1 MIKPQIRPFKVESL
15 EVWRGESCLF
25 AELDFQMGPGQ
36 AALVTGANGSGKT
49 TLLRVLAGMTLP
61 ASGAVTWSSTLVHRL
76 DPLQRAEIAYQG
88 HLNGLKKEL
97 TVAENMTF
105 YSRFWNGGQE
115 PGELLEELLEELR
128 LNECRDR
135 QVRYLSAGQRCRAAL
150 GCMRLKP
157 AKLWLLD
164 EPLTNLDA
172 RGAELVAGWLT
183 AHTSAGGLAVVATHQ
198 REQLVEAVSVE
209 IEL

>member
-1 MIKPQIRPFKVESL
+1 MRFDFNWFMILALVACPA
-15 EVWRGESCLF
+15 VWGLQEGE
-25 AELDFQMGPGQ
+25 AKQDQ
-36 AALVTGANGSGKT
+36 AAQ
-49 TLLRVLAGMTLP
+49 
-61 ASGAVTWSSTLVHRL
+61 AVETQ
-76 DPLQRAEIAYQG
+76 DDE
-88 HLNGLKKEL
+88 KEL
-97 TVAENMTF
+97 TVAENMAF
-105 YSRFWNGGQE
+105 YSTFWNGR
-115 PGELLEELLEELR
+115 PAPEELLEELR

-183 AHTSAGGLAVVATHQ
+183 AHTTAGGLAIVATHQ
-198 REQLVEAVSVE
+198 REQLVQAASVE

>member
-1 MIKPQIRPFKVESL
+1 MRPFKVESL

-183 AHTSAGGLAVVATHQ
+183 AHTNGGGLAVVATHQ

>member
-1 MIKPQIRPFKVESL
+1 
-15 EVWRGESCLF
+15 
-25 AELDFQMGPGQ
+25 MGPGQ

-49 TLLRVLAGMTLP
+49 TLLRVLAGMALP
-61 ASGAVTWSSTLVHRL
+61 AAGAVIWSGTLVNRL
-76 DPLQRAEIAYQG
+76 DPLQRADIAYQG
-88 HLNGLKKEL
+88 HLDGLKKEL
-97 TVAENMTF
+97 TVAENMAF
-105 YSRFWNGGQE
+105 YSTFWRGGQE
-115 PGELLEELLEELR
+115 PEELLEELR

-183 AHTSAGGLAVVATHQ
+183 AHTAAGGLAVVATHQ
-198 REQLVEAVSVE
+198 RQQLIQAASVE

>member
-61 ASGAVTWSSTLVHRL
+61 ASGAVTWSGAPVHRL

-115 PGELLEELLEELR
+115 PGELLEELLAELR

-164 EPLTNLDA
+164 EPLTNLDG

-183 AHTSAGGLAVVATHQ
+183 AHTNAGGLAVVATHQ

>member
-1 MIKPQIRPFKVESL
+1 
-15 EVWRGESCLF
+15 
-25 AELDFQMGPGQ
+25 MGPGQ

-172 RGAELVAGWLT
+172 RGGNSLR
-183 AHTSAGGLAVVATHQ
+183 GGLRHTRAPVV
-198 REQLVEAVSVE
+198 
-209 IEL
+209 

>member
-1 MIKPQIRPFKVESL
+1 MNTDSPHQLRPFKVESL

-25 AELDFQMGPGQ
+25 SELDFEMGPGQ

-49 TLLRVLAGMTLP
+49 TLLRVLAGMALP
-61 ASGAVTWSSTLVHRL
+61 AAGAVTWSGTPVNRL
-76 DPLQRAEIAYQG
+76 DPSQRADIAYQG
-88 HLNGLKKEL
+88 HLDGLKKEL
-97 TVAENMTF
+97 TVAENMAF
-105 YSRFWNGGQE
+105 YSTFWSGRQE
-115 PGELLEELLEELR
+115 PEELLEELR

-183 AHTSAGGLAVVATHQ
+183 AHTTAGGLAVVATHQ
-198 REQLVEAVSVE
+198 REQLVQAASVE